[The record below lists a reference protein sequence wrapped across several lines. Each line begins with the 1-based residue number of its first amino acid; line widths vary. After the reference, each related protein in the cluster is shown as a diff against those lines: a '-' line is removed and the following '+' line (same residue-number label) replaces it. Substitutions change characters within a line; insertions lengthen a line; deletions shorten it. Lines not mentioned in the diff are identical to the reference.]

1 MSKVIKE
8 VEVKFTPAF
17 DKAIN
22 GETPIKKIKK
32 LAPTKKA
39 AKPKATAKPATK
51 KVTAKTGT
59 ITKVKARATAKPKAT
74 TAKGRPKAKHPRGY
88 TITPVQRELTLNG
101 EKGLYDLF
109 ELAGPKMDKT
119 RYFVDEASAK
129 KYIAYND
136 SDTVATVALSGKG
149 FQHIKG
155 VISAH
160 KDLLDAA
167 DLPEMNT
174 ELPEKCDATSIED
187 TDA

>member
-1 MSKVIKE
+1 MSKRVIKE

-17 DKAIN
+17 SKAIN
-22 GETPIKKIKK
+22 GETPIKKTKK
-32 LAPTKKA
+32 VAPKKAVKPKATAKPTKVKA
-39 AKPKATAKPATK
+39 RVTTAKPKATAKP
-51 KVTAKTGT
+51 
-59 ITKVKARATAKPKAT
+59 RQPK
-74 TAKGRPKAKHPRGY
+74 PRGY

-101 EKGLYDLF
+101 EKALYDLF

-136 SDTVATVALSGKG
+136 SDAVATVALSGKG
-149 FQHIKG
+149 YKHIKG

-167 DLPEMNT
+167 ELPELDT
-174 ELPEKCDATSIED
+174 ELPEKCDKTSIED
-187 TDA
+187 IDA